1 MNSVSP
7 HSYFAYPEAFVPGA
21 AMIVN
26 AAFVLVGWVPV
37 TRYLAYDTCLRRD

>member
-26 AAFVLVGWVPV
+26 AAFVLVGWGVSNE
-37 TRYLAYDTCLRRD
+37 TLGL

>member
-7 HSYFAYPEAFVPGA
+7 HSYFAYPETFVPGA

-26 AAFVLVGWVPV
+26 AAFVLVGWGVSDQA
-37 TRYLAYDTCLRRD
+37 LGL